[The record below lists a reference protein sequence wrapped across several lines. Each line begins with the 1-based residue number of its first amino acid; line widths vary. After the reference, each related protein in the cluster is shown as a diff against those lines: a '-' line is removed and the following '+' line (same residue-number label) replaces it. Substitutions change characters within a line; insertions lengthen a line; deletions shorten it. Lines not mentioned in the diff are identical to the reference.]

1 LSSLKTVQTQNDLK
15 RDKEVA
21 MSVIIEFSIFPMDKG
36 ESLSPYVARALNIIQ
51 ESGLPYELNPM
62 GTCVEGEWNEVMS
75 LVDRCFQE
83 LQKDCSRISL
93 ALKADYRKGPT
104 GRLKSKVES
113 VKEKL
118 K

>member
-1 LSSLKTVQTQNDLK
+1 
-15 RDKEVA
+15 
-21 MSVIIEFSIFPMDKG
+21 MSVIVEFSIFPLDKG
-36 ESLSPYVARALNIIQ
+36 VSLSPYVTRALKMIQ
-51 ESGLPYELNPM
+51 DSGLPYELNPM
-62 GTCVEGEWNEVMS
+62 GTCVEGEWSEVMA

-83 LQKDCSRISL
+83 LEKDCNRINLS
-93 ALKADYRKGPT
+93 LKADYRKGSA

>member
-1 LSSLKTVQTQNDLK
+1 
-15 RDKEVA
+15 
-21 MSVIIEFSIFPMDKG
+21 MSVIVEFSIFPMDKG
-36 ESLSPYVARALNIIQ
+36 ESVSEYVARAVKIIEQ
-51 ESGLPYELNPM
+51 SGLPYELNPM
-62 GTCVEGEWNEVMS
+62 GTCVEGEWTEVMTV
-75 LVDRCFQE
+75 VDQCFQV

-118 K
+118 